1 MSAAGAPGVPG
12 AAGSGSAGSR
22 SVAREEAPLW
32 VAALRWELWRGRQ
45 VILTGQV
52 RDRWWWR
59 GRPVPFRTVLAHALH
74 GCGAGTVA
82 WWDPVGGLTFPL
94 DGDQDRFAAL
104 DRRPPARAAAS
115 ARPGTGDSAAHPGP
129 DAAGRPGRG
138 PSPGPGSA
146 GDPAQT
152 PAQEPAT
159 RRGELRRAASGGLFA
174 ARPAR
179 RLASVDDALAE
190 AHRLAASPQAA
201 VAFVFEDIDLA
212 LPLNEASSTQGHLHL
227 RAAMS
232 DAVSPLPHPGTGP
245 AGAAVPARSPARNAV
260 LAVVGD
266 LARLP
271 AWLYREDPRTVVLHI
286 GPPDQA
292 ERRRWFAMIG
302 GEFNGGA
309 EAGPAGFEALVGA
322 TDGMAGWELD
332 ALART
337 SHIRRTPVGEPGR
350 LLERHRIN
358 VNVDPWSQIDRR
370 TIAEAAGELG
380 TRVIGQRTAVD
391 AVVGALQTAF
401 VGVGFGGSGAARPR
415 GSFFFVGPTGV
426 GKTELAK
433 SVAQLIFGDPSAY
446 ARFDMSEYQQEHA
459 AERLAGA
466 PPGFIGYDQGGELT
480 RRVRERPFSVLLFD
494 EIEKAHPAV
503 LDKFLQILEDGRLTD
518 GQGRTAYFSQSLIIF
533 TSNTGAGGLPGLLAE
548 HGGDLPYEVLR
559 RHFTEAVEEKF
570 RAIGRPEIYGRLKPG
585 VVVFDMLRTEH
596 VVGIADR
603 LLDQLAESLDERH
616 GIGLVPDT
624 ESIHPWITGRMADP
638 ERQAYGGRQIRNE
651 FDPVLGAVVRY
662 VIGHAPPRGSAI
674 RLAIDGDGAVCVT
687 PVAVK
692 GDGRE
697 PDRHGDGGT
706 P

>member
-1 MSAAGAPGVPG
+1 MNAREEAGADRT
-12 AAGSGSAGSR
+12 GSR

-32 VAALRWELWRGRQ
+32 AAALRWELWRGRQ

-74 GCGAGTVA
+74 GCGVDTVA
-82 WWDPVGGLTFPL
+82 WWDPVGGLAFPL
-94 DGDQDRFAAL
+94 DGDQERYAAL
-104 DRRPPARAAAS
+104 DQRSSERTSA
-115 ARPGTGDSAAHPGP
+115 ARPVTGERAAHPVP
-129 DAAGRPGRG
+129 EATRPPGRA
-138 PSPGPGSA
+138 PGGA
-146 GDPAQT
+146 DDPARV
-152 PAQEPAT
+152 PAPGGALAEENPT
-159 RRGELRRAASGGLFA
+159 RRGGLRQVASDELFT

-190 AHRLAASPQAA
+190 AHRRAASPRAA
-201 VAFVFEDIDLA
+201 TAFVFEDIDLA
-212 LPLNEASSTQGHLHL
+212 LPLNEASSVQGYLHL
-227 RAAMS
+227 RAAMA
-232 DAVSPLPHPGTGP
+232 DAATPLPPAVGGDGAGP
-245 AGAAVPARSPARNAV
+245 HTDRAGAEVPPRARNAV
-260 LAVVGD
+260 VAVVGD
-266 LARLP
+266 LSRVP

-309 EAGPAGFEALVGA
+309 DAGPAEFEALVGA

-337 SHIRRTPVGEPGR
+337 SHIRRVPVHQPGR

-358 VNVDPWSQIDRR
+358 LNVDPWSQIDRR
-370 TIAEAAGELG
+370 TVAEAAGELG
-380 TRVIGQRTAVD
+380 ARVIGQRTAVD
-391 AVVGALQTAF
+391 AVVGALQAAY

-533 TSNTGAGGLPGLLAE
+533 TSNTGAGGLPALLAE
-548 HGGDLPYEVLR
+548 HGGDLPYEVLH
-559 RHFTEAVEEKF
+559 RHFTAAVEEKF

-603 LLDQLAESLDERH
+603 LLGQLAESLHERH
-616 GIGLVPDT
+616 GVELVHDPA
-624 ESIHPWITGRMADP
+624 SIRPWITGRMADP

-651 FDPVLGAVVRY
+651 FEPVLGAVVRH
-662 VIGHAPPRGSAI
+662 VIGHAPPRGSRI
-674 RLAIDGDGAVCVT
+674 RLGIAEDGTVCVT
-687 PVAVK
+687 PDAVK
-692 GDGRE
+692 GA
-697 PDRHGDGGT
+697 DGGT
-706 P
+706 G